1 MTILQ
6 IILYWVISEVIAW
19 GLWYF
24 TVNRVVRSKVKNEM
38 ATILLISQR
47 LGAYP
52 STQNKTTEW
61 LRFIIWPYGI
71 IQRTMVVNRV
81 CKEVMSD

>member
-24 TVNRVVRSKVKNEM
+24 TVNRVVRTKVKNELM
-38 ATILLISQR
+38 VMLIISQR

>member
-19 GLWYF
+19 GLWYY
-24 TVNRVVRSKVKNEM
+24 TVNRVVRLKTKNEM
-38 ATILLISQR
+38 AAMLLISQR

-52 STQNKTTEW
+52 STQNKTIEW

-81 CKEVMSD
+81 CKEVTSD